1 MIHIVLIALA
11 SFAAFAQT
19 AAPPAFEVAAIKT
32 VQPGRESIE
41 VVPGSLTMRNVRL
54 MACLRWAFEIEDY
67 QIVGPGWLQDVWFDI
82 SAKAASPVREPELRR
97 MLQTLLA
104 QRYKLEF
111 HRQSKELSA
120 LILSV
125 DKGGHKLQPVETEG
139 SPSFKTGKLSL
150 TGQGAKLSQLTG
162 FLSHELHSPI
172 IDQTGL
178 TGLYNYTLDINA
190 FVTEETMKSANS
202 GPPPDAPSIIA
213 QAIRQQLGLRVDAK
227 KAPVDMLIVDHIEK
241 TPTDN

>member
-1 MIHIVLIALA
+1 MIRIALIALA

-19 AAPPAFEVAAIKT
+19 AAPPAFEVAAIKA

-54 MACLRWAFEIEDY
+54 TTCLRWAFEIEDY
-67 QIVGPGWLQDVWFDI
+67 QIVGPAWLQDVWFDI
-82 SAKAASPVREPELRR
+82 SAKASSPAREPELRR

-111 HRQSKELSA
+111 HRQNKELSA

-139 SPSFKTGKLSL
+139 SPSFKTGKMSL

-162 FLSHELHSPI
+162 FLSHELRSPV

-178 TGLYNYTLDINA
+178 TGLYNYSLDINA
-190 FVTEETMKSANS
+190 FVTEETLKSANS

-227 KAPVDMLIVDHIEK
+227 KAPVEMLIVDHIEK